1 MIASIIVIGTVAL
14 MLIVMG
20 IVILA
25 GKGDNLIAGYNTASK
40 EEKEKYD
47 IKKVRRLIGG
57 LLIVLAPIM
66 LLLIGEPSL
75 ESVFAFSALTII
87 LCAVVI
93 ALANTWAKKK

>member
-1 MIASIIVIGTVAL
+1 MIASIIVIGIVAL